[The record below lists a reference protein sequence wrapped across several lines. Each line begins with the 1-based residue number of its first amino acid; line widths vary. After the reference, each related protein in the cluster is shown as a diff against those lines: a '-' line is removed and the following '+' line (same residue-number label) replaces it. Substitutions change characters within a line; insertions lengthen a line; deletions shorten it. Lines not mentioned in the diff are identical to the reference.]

1 MSMVVDG
8 TGSSTMSC
16 IPCNT
21 NDSGTSNSNSSNM
34 STAAA
39 AAAAAAAEHTVAVT
53 QQQLRRAP
61 AIRSHTLSK
70 MRVLVVEDN
79 LMTCK
84 LITSWLLAAD
94 ASVTVAYNGREA
106 VDAVAS
112 HAAQSI
118 QFDLILMDFLLPGSL
133 LY

>member
-8 TGSSTMSC
+8 TGSSTM
-16 IPCNT
+16 PCYTTMN
-21 NDSGTSNSNSSNM
+21 NDSHNSSICSSPDM
-34 STAAA
+34 TTVASAAA
-39 AAAAAAAEHTVAVT
+39 AVEHITTTAASK
-53 QQQLRRAP
+53 RAP

-70 MRVLVVEDN
+70 MRILVVEDN

-112 HAAQSI
+112 NAAQHNT
-118 QFDLILMDFLLPGSL
+118 QFDLILMDFLLPG
-133 LY
+133 

>member
-8 TGSSTMSC
+8 TGSSTM
-16 IPCNT
+16 PCNT
-21 NDSGTSNSNSSNM
+21 TATVTVTSPDMNTAAAAA

-39 AAAAAAAEHTVAVT
+39 ALEHTT
-53 QQQLRRAP
+53 TSKRAP

-70 MRVLVVEDN
+70 MRILVVEDN

-94 ASVTVAYNGREA
+94 ATVTVAYNGREA
-106 VDAVAS
+106 VGAVAS
-112 HAAQSI
+112 HAAQHNI
-118 QFDLILMDFLLPGSL
+118 QFDLILMDFLLPG
-133 LY
+133 